1 MPSSP
6 RRGSADP
13 VVQAWRLRLQGLAC
27 IEGPAGQR
35 IALER
40 RAAAL
45 LALAALEPGV
55 PRERV
60 ARWLWPDSADPRHN
74 LRQQLLRFKRQFGVA
89 LVVGDTLLSL
99 ADGVTL
105 VDDTALPLL
114 ADLDYDDCD
123 DFAAWLQAANG
134 DRQAA
139 ALRQLADE
147 LASAEQAGELGTAR
161 QLAERW
167 RLLEPASEAAHR
179 ALMQV
184 HYLRGDA
191 AAGLSVYAELQ
202 AMLARG
208 PGGAPG
214 AETQAL
220 AASLRSS
227 TRPVARVAAAVP
239 HSLQRPPRL
248 VGRQRELAAVAAG
261 WASTPV
267 VWLLGEA
274 GMGKSRLIDE
284 LLRAEGTGNTP
295 RVLQAQARPGDQGV
309 PYATLARL
317 LRQALAGPHAP
328 IDDAGRLQL
337 ARVLPELAPAV
348 PLPAD
353 GQRLMLQAAVQQIIA
368 HSGAGLLVLD
378 DLHFADDATLD
389 AGRAIGPPAPGRAR
403 WLLAQRPAEGR
414 LAATTLRDALHDD
427 CRHAWCRCSALDEAA
442 TAELVDSLGLDGVH
456 GHDLAAELVRHTG
469 GNPLYLLETLK
480 SRQLQGGAAGRMP
493 QPASVGALIERRL
506 RQLSPAALALARV
519 AALAGDDFDVELAE
533 AVLGSSTLALTE
545 PWAELEAA
553 QVLREQ
559 RFAHDLV
566 FEATLRTVPTVVAA
580 RLHGQLAAHLE
591 GRGAEPAH
599 IAAHWLAARQG
610 LKAVPWLVTAGERA
624 LARFQRGAAGEHHWA
639 AALELLAAGDRDA
652 AFHQFYRCAEAWSEL
667 SDLPRLEALR
677 EQLMQLAGNDAQWA
691 RAHLA
696 AARVHDF
703 RGDYPALGQASERVL
718 HHARLSDDRELQ
730 AQGLTGMQA
739 ACFYQGHY
747 DQVLPLVD
755 QERALWAS
763 LGRPAAVARCDHH
776 RGVVLATLGR
786 TADAQVALA
795 DCVAAFDTLGD
806 REMRVHAL
814 RELAVVSAQRGQ
826 AAQALQDLQRAR
838 ALLHEL
844 ETGAEDW
851 SHLTVQLSRL
861 HRRCAAPAQ
870 AQQVLDDF
878 VQRFG
883 DQQAGVVAHV
893 HLERAE
899 LMLELG
905 RPHAAWQALALAER
919 CDASDR
925 QHAARLQLL
934 RHELQPAKAAPAA
947 DGSGLPNR
955 SLQLA
960 LARTA
965 ALSLPAGERARRL
978 SQLAAQALDTGL
990 VADALG
996 LQADTTLAWL
1006 EAGQADTAAE
1016 QARQLAG
1023 ALAEATP
1030 SRYPP
1035 QVWWAVS
1042 RALPGPPALQAAG
1055 SGAGLDHARAAGP
1068 ADRVCPVVRAAQ
1080 RQQPAA
1086 AAGRGAAAGA
1096 GRAGRTHGAPGG
1108 RVGLVGRLQ
1117 PGRHQRPQHTQQ
1129 LGFEHRLGDEAVH
1142 AGFGWHRAVPGPAP
1156 RPTAHRSAAV
1166 PRAGRHAAGAWPT
1179 GRRARACAGPSA
1191 PRAPATSPCSAP
1203 RARPVRR
1210 LRPRAR
1216 RRPAGA
1222 ASRPRSAC

>member
-378 DLHFADDATLD
+378 DLHFADDASVQMLGALIGSGG
-389 AGRAIGPPAPGRAR
+389 AGPRR
-403 WLLAQRPAEGR
+403 WLLAQRPAEGN

-427 CRHAWCRCSALDEAA
+427 HAVTPVPLSALDEAA

-1042 RALPGPPALQAAG
+1042 RALPGPPALQAVEAGLAWITRALQGLPTEFAQSFVQRNDSNRLLLLDAARQPALAALAARTARLAAG
-1055 SGAGLDHARAAGP
+1055 SA
-1068 ADRVCPVVRAAQ
+1068 
-1080 RQQPAA
+1080 
-1086 AAGRGAAAGA
+1086 
-1096 GRAGRTHGAPGG
+1096 
-1108 RVGLVGRLQ
+1108 
-1117 PGRHQRPQHTQQ
+1117 
-1129 LGFEHRLGDEAVH
+1129 
-1142 AGFGWHRAVPGPAP
+1142 
-1156 RPTAHRSAAV
+1156 
-1166 PRAGRHAAGAWPT
+1166 
-1179 GRRARACAGPSA
+1179 
-1191 PRAPATSPCSAP
+1191 
-1203 RARPVRR
+1203 
-1210 LRPRAR
+1210 
-1216 RRPAGA
+1216 
-1222 ASRPRSAC
+1222 

>member
-1 MPSSP
+1 MPRPP
-6 RRGSADP
+6 RRGTADP
-13 VVQAWRLRLQGLAC
+13 AVPALRLRLQGLAC
-27 IEGPAGQR
+27 IEGPDDQR

-89 LVVGDTLLSL
+89 LVVGDTLLTL

-114 ADLDYDDCD
+114 ADLTYDDCD

-134 DRQAA
+134 TRQAA
-139 ALRQLADE
+139 TVRQLTDA
-147 LASAEQAGELGTAR
+147 LARAEQAGELDTAR

-167 RLLEPASEAAHR
+167 RQLEPASEAAHR

-220 AASLRSS
+220 AGSLRGS

-284 LLRAEGTGNTP
+284 LLRAERTEPAGSGEP
-295 RVLQAQARPGDQGV
+295 PLRVLQAQARPGDQGV

-317 LRQALAGPHAP
+317 LRQALARPHAAL
-328 IDDAGRLQL
+328 DDAGRLQL

-368 HSGAGLLVLD
+368 HSGAELLVLD
-378 DLHFADDATLD
+378 DLHFADDASVQMLAALIGSGG
-389 AGRAIGPPAPGRAR
+389 AGPRR
-403 WLLAQRPAEGR
+403 WLLAQRPAEGEP
-414 LAATTLRDALHDD
+414 AATTLRDALQDD
-427 CRHAWCRCSALDEAA
+427 HAVTPVPLSALDEAA
-442 TAELVDSLGLDGVH
+442 TAELVDSLGLDGVD
-456 GHDLAAELVRHTG
+456 GHALAAELVRHTG

-519 AALAGDDFDVELAE
+519 AALAGDDFDIELAE

-610 LKAVPWLVTAGERA
+610 LKAVPWLVTAAERA
-624 LARFQRGAAGEHHWA
+624 MARFERVAAGGHHWA
-639 AALELLAAGDRDA
+639 AAQELLAAGDHDA
-652 AFHQFYRCAEAWSEL
+652 AFLQFYRCADAWSEL
-667 SDLPRLEALR
+667 SDLPRLEMLR
-677 EQLMQLAGNDAQWA
+677 DQLMALARTDAQLA

-703 RGDYPALGQASERVL
+703 HGHYPALAEAGEQVL
-718 HHARLSDDRELQ
+718 HHARLCGDRELQ
-730 AQGLTGMQA
+730 AQGLTAMQA
-739 ACFYQGHY
+739 AHHYQGRSI
-747 DQVLPLVD
+747 DVLPLVE
-755 QERALWAS
+755 QERALWVE
-763 LGRPAAVARCDHH
+763 LGRHAAVARCDYH
-776 RGVVLATLGR
+776 RGVCLSEQGR
-786 TADAQVALA
+786 TAAGLAALG
-795 DCVAAFDTLGD
+795 DCVDAFDRLGD
-806 REMRVHAL
+806 REMLVHTL
-814 RELAVVSAQRGQ
+814 REQAVVLAKQGRVAAALDGIQR
-826 AAQALQDLQRAR
+826 AQALLQ
-838 ALLHEL
+838 ALES
-844 ETGAEDW
+844 GVEDW
-851 SHLTVQLSRL
+851 AHITVQHARL
-861 HRRCAAPAQ
+861 LRRSGAPGQ
-870 AQQVLDDF
+870 ALRVLDDF
-878 VQRFG
+878 DTRFAGQR
-883 DQQAGVVAHV
+883 AGVRSRV
-893 HLERAE
+893 HLERGD

-905 RPHAAWQALALAER
+905 RPHAAWQALALAEPANPS
-919 CDASDR
+919 DAPHIAR
-925 QHAARLQLL
+925 LHLLRLQLQGNGGAVAGPPALQDPSRLSNGSL
-934 RHELQPAKAAPAA
+934 R
-947 DGSGLPNR
+947 
-955 SLQLA
+955 LA
-960 LARTA
+960 LDRHA
-965 ALSLPAGERARRL
+965 AL
-978 SQLAAQALDTGL
+978 ALDTAQRVDALAALIAQARSSGL
-990 VADALG
+990 LADALG
-996 LQADTTLAWL
+996 LQADTVLALL
-1006 EAGQADTAAE
+1006 EAGRADDAAA
-1016 QARQLAG
+1016 QARQLAA
-1023 ALAEATP
+1023 ALSEATP
-1030 SRYPP
+1030 ELYPP
-1035 QVWWAVS
+1035 QAWWAVS
-1042 RALPGPPALQAAG
+1042 RALSGPAATQALQQALDWIAGALQGLPTEFAQSFVQRNATNRQVLLDAARQPALAAL
-1055 SGAGLDHARAAGP
+1055 AART
-1068 ADRVCPVVRAAQ
+1068 VR
-1080 RQQPAA
+1080 
-1086 AAGRGAAAGA
+1086 
-1096 GRAGRTHGAPGG
+1096 
-1108 RVGLVGRLQ
+1108 L
-1117 PGRHQRPQHTQQ
+1117 
-1129 LGFEHRLGDEAVH
+1129 
-1142 AGFGWHRAVPGPAP
+1142 
-1156 RPTAHRSAAV
+1156 
-1166 PRAGRHAAGAWPT
+1166 
-1179 GRRARACAGPSA
+1179 
-1191 PRAPATSPCSAP
+1191 AT
-1203 RARPVRR
+1203 
-1210 LRPRAR
+1210 
-1216 RRPAGA
+1216 
-1222 ASRPRSAC
+1222 